1 MELRSPIVHLR
12 TSRAQKHHMLPG
24 MLAHVIPAPERL
36 RWEAAFRSE
45 ASLGYTVSFKVAGLP
60 NKTLLQNK
68 TQTKTS
74 GS

>member
-12 TSRAQKHHMLPG
+12 TSRALGKNITLTG
-24 MLAHVIPAPERL
+24 MLAHVIPALERL
-36 RWEAAFRSE
+36 RWEPE
-45 ASLGYTVSFKVAGLP
+45 TSLGYTVSFKVAGLP

-68 TQTKTS
+68 RQTKTS